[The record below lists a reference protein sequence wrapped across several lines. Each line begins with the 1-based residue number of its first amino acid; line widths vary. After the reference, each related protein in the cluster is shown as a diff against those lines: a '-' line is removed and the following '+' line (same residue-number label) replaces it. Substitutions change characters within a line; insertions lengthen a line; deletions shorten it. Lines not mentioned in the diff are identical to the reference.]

1 MKARHAVLFATVL
14 FAFGC
19 KSDWS
24 PTAVQ
29 GDPEY
34 RVEKVNR
41 DQVESAR
48 PEPLE
53 EPYSKSD
60 R

>member
-1 MKARHAVLFATVL
+1 MKARHAVLFATL
-14 FAFGC
+14 LLAFGC
-19 KSDWS
+19 RSDWS
-24 PTAVQ
+24 PTAGQ

-41 DQVESAR
+41 EQVESAS

-53 EPYSKSD
+53 EPYSTSD